1 MPAMNNDV
9 NTLLFARTGTRLMMA
24 ALCTLAATTAIAQQA
39 GIQVAVTTAET
50 GEPVSER
57 AVDVI
62 NRDLGVVLS
71 GRTDSFGQARFEGL
85 ATAGA
90 WIVSVPSTGGGTA
103 ATTTPLQ
110 LRANYIRTVN
120 LVVPAD
126 AADRPLAEVE
136 VVARRAVTGIN
147 TVNAEVSSTLDEA
160 ALAGLPIEG
169 RDVIRALARLP
180 NVVQSTGFFPE
191 APVISINGANALFV
205 NYSLDGLDNNENFLG
220 GPKFPAPLG
229 AVRDVTVLANNY
241 SVEFGRTANGVVNY
255 TSRGGTNEW
264 SGEAFV
270 LSRPGRPLDARSAFA
285 GRDLSGNAVGD
296 SFERR
301 QAGVAVGGPIDIDRT
316 FIHANVESIRD
327 RNVQVL
333 SSPQLG
339 LASEV
344 TGNNSFVLS
353 SVRLDHTFSDRWKLA
368 ARANHGRVT
377 IEQPGGALGGGS
389 VRFPSAGSEQE
400 RLSSLAAATLAFDG
414 DRWRYQGSL
423 QWSRFDWNYG
433 KPLTGGPQVTALDP
447 SGLPV
452 AILGH
457 PGFVFDDTERTWQT
471 KHTASIDLGKH
482 RLRGGVDILSADFAL
497 LGGGNPDGN
506 YTVTLSE
513 VQLAQLRSQNFGI
526 GLTAADVLALNP
538 VVADYAVELRPNEFG
553 KRQTLSAIFI
563 EDEWRLRPDLTLT
576 AGLRYDYDSLTELG
590 SGVGD
595 RDNFAPRFS
604 VNWRPDERSVVRAGA
619 GLFYDKLLYAV
630 ASDALQR
637 NTTSAGLRSQLE
649 QLVALGVLPADTH
662 LDRITFDGNLTVNPA
677 CVGAQVSGCP
687 SAAAVQ
693 ALRASTSAN
702 EIRIFNPDGYDNP
715 RSLQLSAGYQYQF
728 TAELSGS
735 VDLIYN
741 RTRDLVRLVD
751 LNAPSSFTPNLAA
764 LTDAN
769 IAALRAIPDPA
780 ARLAQAEQLGLA
792 RSQATADA
800 TRPTLA
806 PTGNVPIGGARQ
818 ITVSDT
824 NGRSTYRALNL
835 QLNKERGAQ
844 RYAYRL
850 SYTLSQ
856 LENDTDDINFRASN
870 ANDFAADFGPSANDR
885 EHVISAVGF
894 FYPLPNLALT
904 VAGLFQSG
912 QPINFVPD
920 AAIFGTQDLNGDGR
934 SFGENFVGNSDRY
947 PGIGRNAGRL
957 PWSKSIDLGLRYDW
971 LLAGQTL
978 QLSADVFNVFDWN
991 NLSGFANAATTSNQ
1005 IQFGGDAPFM
1015 QRNAGPPRQFQFGV
1029 AWQF

>member
-1 MPAMNNDV
+1 MPAMNNV
-9 NTLLFARTGTRLMMA
+9 PNTCRFARTSRRL
-24 ALCTLAATTAIAQQA
+24 ALAVLSILAATTALAQQA
-39 GIQVAVTTAET
+39 GIQVAVTTAAT
-50 GEPVSER
+50 GEPATER
-57 AVDVI
+57 AVDVS
-62 NRDLGVVLS
+62 NRDLGVALS
-71 GRTDSFGQARFEGL
+71 GRTDSFGQVRFEGL
-85 ATAGA
+85 TTTGA
-90 WIVSVPSTGGGTA
+90 WIVSVPTADGETA
-103 ATTTPLQ
+103 ATTKPLQ
-110 LRANYIRTVN
+110 LRANYVRTVN
-120 LVVPAD
+120 LVIAAD
-126 AADRPLAEVE
+126 ATDPQLAEVQ

-147 TVNAEVSSTLDEA
+147 TVNAEVSATLDEA

-264 SGEAFV
+264 TGEAFV
-270 LSRPGRPLDARSAFA
+270 LARPGRPFDAKSEFA
-285 GRDLSGNAVGD
+285 GRDLSGNAVGE

-301 QAGVAVGGPIDIDRT
+301 QLGIAIGGPIRTDST
-316 FIHANVESIRD
+316 FIYGNVESIRD
-327 RNVQVL
+327 RNVQIL

-339 LASEV
+339 VASEV
-344 TGNNSFVLS
+344 TGNNEFLLS
-353 SVRLDHTFSDRWKLA
+353 SVRFDHRLSDRWQLT

-377 IEQPGGALGGGS
+377 VEQPGGALGGGS

-400 RLSSLAAATLAFDG
+400 RLSSLAAAALVFDG
-414 DRWRYQGSL
+414 DRWRYQASL

-482 RLRGGVDILSADFAL
+482 RLRGGIDILSADFAL
-497 LGGGNPDGN
+497 QGGGNPDGN
-506 YTVTLSE
+506 YTVTLSDAE
-513 VQLAQLRSQNFGI
+513 LAQLRARNTGI
-526 GLTAADVLALNP
+526 GLTAADVLELNP
-538 VVADYAVELRPNEFG
+538 LVGNYAVELRPNEFG

-590 SGVGD
+590 SGAGD
-595 RDNFAPRFS
+595 SDNFAPRFS

-637 NTTSAGLRSQLE
+637 NTTSAGLRSQLDD
-649 QLVALGVLPADTH
+649 LLPAGTDI
-662 LDRITFDGNLTVNPA
+662 DRLTFDGNLVVNPPCTDGRVA
-677 CVGAQVSGCP
+677 SCQ
-687 SAAAVQ
+687 SAADVQ
-693 ALRASTSAN
+693 ALRATTSAN
-702 EIRIFNPDGYDNP
+702 EVRIISPHGYDNP

-735 VDLIYN
+735 VDLLYN
-741 RTRDLVRLVD
+741 RTRNLVRLVD

-769 IAALRAIPDPA
+769 IAALRAITDPA
-780 ARLAQAEQLGLA
+780 ARLAQAEALGLA
-792 RSQATADA
+792 RSQAAADA

-806 PTGNVPIGGARQ
+806 PSGNVPVGGARQ

-824 NGRSTYRALNL
+824 NGRSNYRALNL

-844 RYAYRL
+844 RYAYRF

-894 FYPLPNLALT
+894 FYPLPGLTLT

-971 LLAGQTL
+971 LISGQTL

-1005 IQFGGDAPFM
+1005 IQFGGDAPFV